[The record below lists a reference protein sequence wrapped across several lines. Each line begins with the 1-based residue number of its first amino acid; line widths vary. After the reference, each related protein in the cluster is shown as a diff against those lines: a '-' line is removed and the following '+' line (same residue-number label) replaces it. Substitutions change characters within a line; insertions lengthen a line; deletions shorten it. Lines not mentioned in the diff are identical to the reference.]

1 MLVDIK
7 VTEMYQE
14 VYIKDVEI
22 SDYAEIGQI
31 IANTRVSILES
42 FGDND
47 YAKKS
52 LKEQFKAP
60 KQEKVNASSTEKA
73 SSKQIA
79 YLARLYQENGMV
91 LEQEELERV
100 KNMTREEAS
109 AYIKTFKE

>member
-7 VTEMYQE
+7 VSEMFQE

-31 IANTRVSILES
+31 IANTRFSILES

-52 LKEQFKAP
+52 LKEQFKGS
-60 KQEKVNASSTEKA
+60 KQEKINASNTEKA
-73 SSKQIA
+73 SSKQIVFIS
-79 YLARLYQENGMV
+79 RLLMDQGIT
-91 LEQEELERV
+91 LEGEELERI
-100 KNMTREEAS
+100 KNMTRDEAS
-109 AYIKTFKE
+109 AYIKELQK